1 MEAVDGERIFLA
13 GLGRRA
19 RLTRTVR
26 GMSRKALSAA
36 SGVSPRY
43 IAQLEEGRGNVSIVL
58 LRRLCQAMGTRL
70 EDLVADQEMA
80 GEWLNLRPLLEA
92 AGAEEIAAIRRILA
106 GASGLAKASPSERA
120 LLRVAVIGL
129 RGAGKSTLGHLA
141 AERLEVPFVEL
152 DKEIEAE
159 AGLSVGEVFSLYGQ
173 EGYRRLELAALER
186 VIARAG
192 PMVVT
197 TAGGIVAE
205 ASTFDLLLSSFF
217 TVWLKARPEDHMRR
231 VRRQGDFRP
240 MGDDRSA
247 MRELRAILES
257 REPLYARAE
266 FVLDTSTLTLAE
278 GVDGLVEA
286 IRARSGVPLS
296 TGAA

>member
-1 MEAVDGERIFLA
+1 MNAVDIEFAFLS

-19 RLTRTVR
+19 RETRTLR

-36 SGVSPRY
+36 SGVSQRY

-70 EDLVADQEMA
+70 EDLVAEHEA
-80 GEWLNLRPLLEA
+80 SAEWQGLRSLVEA
-92 AGAEEIAAIRRILA
+92 ATASQIAAAKRILA
-106 GASGLAKASPSERA
+106 GAPAAQAAAPGPQAR
-120 LLRVAVIGL
+120 RVAVIGL
-129 RGAGKSTLGHLA
+129 RGAGKSTLGRLA
-141 AERLEVPFVEL
+141 AERLGAPFVEL
-152 DKEIEAE
+152 DTEIEAE

-186 VIARAG
+186 IIARPGA
-192 PMVVT
+192 MVVA

-205 ASTFDLLLSSFF
+205 PLTFDRLLSSFF

-247 MRELRAILES
+247 MRELRAILQS
-257 REPLYARAE
+257 REPLYARADI
-266 FVLDTSTLTLAE
+266 VIDTSALAVKTAA
-278 GVDGLVEA
+278 GRLVDA
-286 IRARSGVPLS
+286 IREQLDACVASRDD
-296 TGAA
+296 